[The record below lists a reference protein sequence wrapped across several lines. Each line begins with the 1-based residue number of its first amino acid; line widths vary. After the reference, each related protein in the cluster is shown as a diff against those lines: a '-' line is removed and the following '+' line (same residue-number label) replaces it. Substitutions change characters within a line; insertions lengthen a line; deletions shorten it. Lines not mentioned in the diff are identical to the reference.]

1 MKNVV
6 VYTNAIGKAQ
16 YFVYTNTVGKVQYF
30 GSRVRPSVRQG
41 FPIV

>member
-6 VYTNAIGKAQ
+6 VYTKAIGKAQ